1 MPGLR
6 AAVDRRYQQWLDRRL
21 PAAPAC
27 RLENRRLFI
36 FPSGAGA
43 LYGALLVVLWLTAT
57 NFENNLVFG
66 LTFLLAGL
74 FVIAIFHTY
83 GNLHGLELV
92 PLRAGNGFAG
102 QDVDFVLE
110 IRNDGRRPR
119 EGIRL
124 AYAGGETREIHLGA
138 GERRRV
144 RLPVPATRRGWLDPG
159 RLTIASV
166 YPLGLLRV
174 WSHVRLETRALV
186 YPRPVAA
193 GPMPPVSPASSEAG
207 GASVPGR
214 EEFATLESYRPG
226 EPKSRIAWKHH
237 ARGLGLHTKQF
248 TDPVDRRRWL
258 DWDDFPGL
266 DTEARLSRL
275 CGAALAADT
284 GPGAYGLR
292 LPGQTIAPGSGRPH
306 REQVLRTLAL
316 FGLPEVAR

>member
-6 AAVDRRYQQWLDRRL
+6 AAFDRRYQQWLDRRL
-21 PAAPAC
+21 PSVPAC

-92 PLRAGNGFAG
+92 PLRAGHGFAG

-124 AYAGGETREIHLGA
+124 SYAGGETCEVHLGA
-138 GERRRV
+138 GEHRRV
-144 RLPVPATRRGWLDPG
+144 RLSVPATRRGWLDPG

-186 YPRPVAA
+186 YPHPVAG
-193 GPMPPVSPASSEAG
+193 GPTRHVLPVASEAG

-214 EEFATLESYRPG
+214 EEFAALESYKQG
-226 EPKSRIAWKHH
+226 EPKTRIAWKHH

-248 TDPVDRRRWL
+248 TDPVDQRRWL

-275 CGAALAADT
+275 CGAALAADI
-284 GPGAYGLR
+284 GPGTYGLR
-292 LPGQTIAPGSGRPH
+292 LPGQVIAPGSGRPH
-306 REQVLRTLAL
+306 REQVLRALAL
-316 FGLPEVAR
+316 FGLPDVAR

>member
-6 AAVDRRYQQWLDRRL
+6 AAFDRRYQQWLDRRL
-21 PAAPAC
+21 PSVPAC

-92 PLRAGNGFAG
+92 PLRAGHGFAG

-119 EGIRL
+119 ESIRL
-124 AYAGGETREIHLGA
+124 SYAGGEACEVHLGA
-138 GERRRV
+138 GEHRRV
-144 RLPVPATRRGWLDPG
+144 RLSVPATRRGWLDPG

-186 YPRPVAA
+186 YPHPVAG
-193 GPMPPVSPASSEAG
+193 GPTRQVLPVASEAG

-214 EEFATLESYRPG
+214 EEFAALESYKQG
-226 EPKSRIAWKHH
+226 EPKTRIAWKHH

-248 TDPVDRRRWL
+248 TDPVDQRRWL

-275 CGAALAADT
+275 CGAALAADI
-284 GPGAYGLR
+284 GPGTYGLR
-292 LPGQTIAPGSGRPH
+292 LPGQVIAPGSGRPH
-306 REQVLRTLAL
+306 REQVLRALAL
-316 FGLPEVAR
+316 FGLPDVAR